1 MIIERFT
8 YPSHTPYPPLLFL
21 CPNFHLSLP
30 QFSPAFLQPLPN
42 THSICLFSIKDRHKK
57 PPSTCY
63 FPQNHKNT
71 AKNAICP
78 NKICIFQKKV
88 VTLQAE
94 SYTNTIVFGTK
105 LRIPTDNVP
114 PPSPEG
120 ATSNNIGVHP
130 YGKRRPPPRP
140 SAPKGR
146 HNYIVNH

>member
-30 QFSPAFLQPLPN
+30 QFSPAFWQPLPN
-42 THSICLFSIKDRHKK
+42 AHSICLFSIKDRHKK

-94 SYTNTIVFGTK
+94 SYTNTIVFGTN

-120 ATSNNIGVHP
+120 ATQNIVGGFTPTNQRTHP
-130 YGKRRPPPRP
+130 EPKPRR
-140 SAPKGR
+140 GD
-146 HNYIVNH
+146 ITTL

>member
-57 PPSTCY
+57 SPSTCY

-78 NKICIFQKKV
+78 NKICIFKKKV

-120 ATSNNIGVHP
+120 ATQNSVGVYP
-130 YGKRRPPPRP
+130 YEPKGPPRTK
-140 SAPKGR
+140 APKGR

>member
-1 MIIERFT
+1 MRDL
-8 YPSHTPYPPLLFL
+8 PTPLIPLIHHFFSSAQTSTCL

-42 THSICLFSIKDRHKK
+42 ANSICLFSIKDRHKK

-78 NKICIFQKKV
+78 NKICIFKKKV

-105 LRIPTDNVP
+105 LRILTDNVP
-114 PPSPEG
+114 NPNPKRRHLTTSGFTHTGKDAPTKPPSPEW
-120 ATSNNIGVHP
+120 TT
-130 YGKRRPPPRP
+130 
-140 SAPKGR
+140 
-146 HNYIVNH
+146 

>member
-21 CPNFHLSLP
+21 CPNFHLPLP
-30 QFSPAFLQPLPN
+30 KLPPAFRQPQPN
-42 THSICLFSIKDRHKK
+42 AHSICLFSIKDRHKK

-94 SYTNTIVFGTK
+94 SLTNAECSALICESSQIMYRT
-105 LRIPTDNVP
+105 
-114 PPSPEG
+114 PSPEG
-120 ATSNNIGVHP
+120 ATQNSVGVTPTNQRAHQEPKPRMDNITTF
-130 YGKRRPPPRP
+130 
-140 SAPKGR
+140 
-146 HNYIVNH
+146 

>member
-42 THSICLFSIKDRHKK
+42 AHSICLFSIKDRHKK

-71 AKNAICP
+71 AKNAIRP
-78 NKICIFQKKV
+78 NKICIFKKKV

-94 SYTNTIVFGTK
+94 SLTNAECSALICESSQIMYRTPIRRGDTK
-105 LRIPTDNVP
+105 QRRGLPLRTKGPTKDQ
-114 PPSPEG
+114 SPEG
-120 ATSNNIGVHP
+120 AT
-130 YGKRRPPPRP
+130 
-140 SAPKGR
+140 
-146 HNYIVNH
+146 